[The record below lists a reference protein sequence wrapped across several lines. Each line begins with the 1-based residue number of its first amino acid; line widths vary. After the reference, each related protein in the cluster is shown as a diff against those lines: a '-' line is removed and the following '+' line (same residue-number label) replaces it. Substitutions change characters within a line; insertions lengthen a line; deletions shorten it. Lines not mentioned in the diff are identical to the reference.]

1 MSITLIIIIITAL
14 VSISAFSSNKIY
26 NDLIFYPPA
35 VTHQKQWYR
44 FFSCGL
50 IHADWFHLIFNMYAL
65 YIFGE
70 GVEHYFTNYLFQ
82 EKGKL
87 FYMLMYIS
95 ALGVCLLPTYAKH
108 KDDSY
113 YRSLGASGAVSA
125 VIFASFLINPLAT
138 TGFLFLPES
147 LGIPAFIFGFLY
159 LGITSY
165 LDKRGGGNINHSAHL
180 WGALYGIGFVI
191 VLAAIFSNYPVLQ
204 MFIEQVTTWIKQK
217 LNLG

>member
-14 VSISAFSSNKIY
+14 ISISAFSSERIY

-35 VTHQKQWYR
+35 VTHQRQWYR

-65 YIFGE
+65 YMFGE
-70 GVEHYFTNYLFQ
+70 TVEDFFSYRLFQ

-87 FYMLMYIS
+87 FYLLMYIS

-125 VIFASFLINPLAT
+125 VIFAFVILNPTANLGLII
-138 TGFLFLPES
+138 LP
-147 LGIPAFIFGFLY
+147 GIKIPGFIFGFIY
-159 LGITSY
+159 LGISSF
-165 LDKRGGGNINHSAHL
+165 LDKRGGGNINHSAHI
-180 WGALYGIGFVI
+180 WGALYGMGFLI
-191 VLAAIFSNYPVLQ
+191 VMAAIFSNYPVLQ
-204 MFIEQVTTWIKQK
+204 MFIEQVKNY
-217 LNLG
+217 LHLG

>member
-14 VSISAFSSNKIY
+14 ISISAFSSEKIY

-35 VTHQKQWYR
+35 VTYQRQWYR

-65 YIFGE
+65 YMFGE
-70 GVEHYFTNYLFQ
+70 TVEDFFSYRLFQ

-87 FYMLMYIS
+87 FYLLMYIS

-108 KDDSY
+108 KDDSL

-125 VIFASFLINPLAT
+125 VIFAFVLLNPTANLGLIIIP
-138 TGFLFLPES
+138 
-147 LGIPAFIFGFLY
+147 GIKIPGFIFGFVY
-159 LGITSY
+159 LGISSF
-165 LDKRGGGNINHSAHL
+165 LDRRGGGNINHSAHI
-180 WGALYGIGFVI
+180 WGAVYGMGFLI
-191 VLAAIFSNYPVLQ
+191 VMAAIFSNYPVLR
-204 MFIEQVTTWIKQK
+204 MFIEQVKNY
-217 LNLG
+217 LHLG